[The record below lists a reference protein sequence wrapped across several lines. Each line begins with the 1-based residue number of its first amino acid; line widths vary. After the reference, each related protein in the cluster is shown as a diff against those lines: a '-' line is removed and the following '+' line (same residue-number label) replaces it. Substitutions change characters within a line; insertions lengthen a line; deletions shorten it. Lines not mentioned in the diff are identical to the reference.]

1 MLKEIIC
8 DKFYQK
14 KVTFHNGLN
23 TILGDDIGSNS
34 IGKTTFL
41 LIIDF
46 VFGGKSFLD
55 AKEVFSQMSHLEIK
69 FMYSFENEN
78 FYFTRKTENSDTVYI
93 CDKEYKIIGIQSVS
107 EFTQLLFTYYNIDLP
122 DISFREVVSL
132 YSRIYGKE
140 NDNENKPLNSFYS
153 ESNETAVTRL
163 MKLFNLYSSI
173 AMLVEQKKTKEER
186 LKIYKG
192 AQSFHL
198 ISNTSNSEYKQN
210 LNRIKELNQ
219 QIEQLSIQLSA
230 GELDLKT
237 EQLEELSSLKEKLS
251 FLKRRRNINNSTL
264 IKMEENKLTNAK
276 ISQSDIDSLLTF
288 FPNVNIRK
296 IDEINNFHTGINR
309 ILSEEIKNQIV
320 CFQNAI
326 ENIDT
331 EINKILERINAIIDV
346 KDPSKLAIDRFL
358 ELRKELD
365 NLNQENKAYTDLKI
379 YKSEKEDASKLL
391 ADVKEE
397 KIAILQQSINT
408 EMDNINDYIYSKAK
422 KAPLIQFDKNT
433 YKFLTPDD
441 TGTGTSYKNMIVF
454 DLSILKLTELPIL
467 IHDSIILKQV
477 ADEAIDKIMEEYISF
492 NSKQIFIALDK
503 RQSYLD
509 TTKEILS
516 QNTVLELAPNG
527 KELFG
532 YSWNKKENLA
542 K

>member
-55 AKEVFSQMSHLEIK
+55 AKEVFNQLGHLEIK
-69 FMYSFENEN
+69 FMYLFENN
-78 FYFTRKTENSDTVYI
+78 SFYFIRKTEDSDTVYI
-93 CDKEYKIIGIQSVS
+93 CDIAYKITGTQSVS
-107 EFTQLLFTYYNIDLP
+107 EFTQFLFNHYNINLTS
-122 DISFREVVSL
+122 ISFREIVGL

-140 NDNENKPLNSFYS
+140 NDNENRPLNSFYK
-153 ESNETAVTRL
+153 EPNDAAITRL

-173 AMLVEQKKTKEER
+173 AIFAEQKKIKEER
-186 LKIYKG
+186 LKIYKS
-192 AQSFHL
+192 AQSFHF
-198 ISNTSNSEYKQN
+198 ISDTNSSEYKQN
-210 LNRIKELNQ
+210 LDRIKELSQ

-237 EQLEELSSLKEKLS
+237 EQLEELSLLKEKLS
-251 FLKRRRNINNSTL
+251 FLKRRRNKNSSILTR
-264 IKMEENKLTNAK
+264 IEENNVTNTK
-276 ISQSDIDSLLTF
+276 VSQSDIDTLRTF
-288 FPNVNIRK
+288 FPNVDIKK
-296 IDEINNFHTGINR
+296 IDEINNFHTGITK
-309 ILSEEIKNQIV
+309 ILSEEIKSQV
-320 CFQNAI
+320 GCFETTI
-326 ENIDT
+326 ENIDI
-331 EINKILERINAIIDV
+331 EIKQILEKINTIIDA
-346 KDPSKLAIDRFL
+346 KNPSKLAIDRFL
-358 ELRKELD
+358 KLRKELD
-365 NLNQENKAYTDLKI
+365 NLYQENKAYSDFKS
-379 YKSEKEDASKLL
+379 YKLEKENASKLYTE
-391 ADVKEE
+391 VKKE
-397 KIAILQQSINT
+397 KIATLQQSLNT
-408 EMDNINDYIYSKAK
+408 EMDNINDYIYSKTK
-422 KAPLIQFDKNT
+422 KAPLILFDKNS

-503 RQSYLD
+503 KQSYLH
-509 TTKEILS
+509 TTNEILS

-532 YSWNKKENLA
+532 YSWNKK
-542 K
+542 